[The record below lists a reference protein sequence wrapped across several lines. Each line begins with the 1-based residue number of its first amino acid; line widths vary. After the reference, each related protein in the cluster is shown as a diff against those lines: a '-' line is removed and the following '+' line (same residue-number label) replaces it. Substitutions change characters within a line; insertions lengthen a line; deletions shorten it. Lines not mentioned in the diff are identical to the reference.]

1 MKIYL
6 KKGTM
11 NTTSNIGCN
20 ILGVPL
26 GITCLSCPTNYCLT
40 FYLKKKK
47 KKNYCLTLKLFFFSE
62 RNLTLNLHLINLNK
76 NILYER
82 IVT

>member
-1 MKIYL
+1 
-6 KKGTM
+6 M

-26 GITCLSCPTNYCLT
+26 GITCLSRPTNYCLT

-47 KKNYCLTLKLFFFSE
+47 KLLLNIETFFFFE
-62 RNLTLNLHLINLNK
+62 RET
-76 NILYER
+76 
-82 IVT
+82 

>member
-1 MKIYL
+1 
-6 KKGTM
+6 M

-26 GITCLSCPTNYCLT
+26 GITCLSRPTNYCLT

-47 KKNYCLTLKLFFFSE
+47 KKNYCLTLKLFFFLRE
-62 RNLTLNLHLINLNK
+62 KLNIKLALD
-76 NILYER
+76 
-82 IVT
+82 

>member
-1 MKIYL
+1 
-6 KKGTM
+6 M

-26 GITCLSCPTNYCLT
+26 GITCLSRPTNYCLT

-47 KKNYCLTLKLFFFSE
+47 KKLLLNIETFFFLRE
-62 RNLTLNLHLINLNK
+62 KLNIKLALD
-76 NILYER
+76 
-82 IVT
+82 

>member
-1 MKIYL
+1 
-6 KKGTM
+6 M

-26 GITCLSCPTNYCLT
+26 GITCLSRPTNYCLT

-47 KKNYCLTLKLFFFSE
+47 LLLNIETFFFFFE
-62 RNLTLNLHLINLNK
+62 REKLNIELALD
-76 NILYER
+76 
-82 IVT
+82 

>member
-1 MKIYL
+1 
-6 KKGTM
+6 M

-26 GITCLSCPTNYCLT
+26 GITCLSRPTNYCLT

-47 KKNYCLTLKLFFFSE
+47 KKLLLNIETFSFLREKL
-62 RNLTLNLHLINLNK
+62 
-76 NILYER
+76 NIKLALD
-82 IVT
+82 

>member
-26 GITCLSCPTNYCLT
+26 GITCLSRPTTYCLT

-47 KKNYCLTLKLFFFSE
+47 KLLLNFETFFFFF
-62 RNLTLNLHLINLNK
+62 
-76 NILYER
+76 
-82 IVT
+82 